1 METSIPETD
10 QQRNA
15 STMARFLDAALD
27 GNEAV
32 IKQLLPRLDANVVC
46 HEGRSAAHRAAQNG
60 HWKLL
65 EVLERGGAN
74 LNLADEKGVTPIQ
87 LAVFHDHRQA
97 VIRLKALGANLGC
110 RTPDGGTLMTLAA
123 QQDHA
128 ELIELLF
135 SNQVSLNEKNTD
147 GWTPLHVA
155 VSHKCDQA
163 VTRLIELGA
172 DVNAAGRHGFTP
184 LHTAVNRGLVEMID
198 LLVARGADLNQQDTH
213 GLAPIHA
220 AAKRGQAEALARL
233 IGHGVSPDART
244 RYADTPAFFAT
255 AFQRPN
261 VIEALIRHGADLNL
275 ANDEGWAPV
284 HAATTPG
291 NEAVLKILLDWGVD
305 AGAIGERRITA
316 AHAAAISG
324 NAAAIDLLREAGAM
338 LNMENAAGKTPLQVA
353 RALDKAAAVAAL
365 EKMPPDGPRMEA
377 AVQALVTSSDT
388 ETSNLGVDLRCPVL
402 YTAYN
407 QTGGSRPVRLP
418 SGTVLSAIAARSC
431 LTRTDGLAGDPMN
444 GSQFDRATVQAF
456 LASDAFKRGDPM
468 RLSMVQAAY
477 LAYAKPGMDAQS
489 TSGSADEA
497 ASPRQQADLPEFQAI
512 LNRMQTP
519 GNRNADRGPC
529 CAVM

>member
-1 METSIPETD
+1 MEQAPPVPTAGILEFIADGNTTD
-10 QQRNA
+10 AVSLIRKLKQDGKDLDNPA
-15 STMARFLDAALD
+15 STGASPLTWAVSFGQAEVVDALIRAGASLELPD
-27 GNEAV
+27 
-32 IKQLLPRLDANVVC
+32 KQTMLI
-46 HEGRSAAHRAAQNG
+46 H
-60 HWKLL
+60 
-65 EVLERGGAN
+65 
-74 LNLADEKGVTPIQ
+74 
-87 LAVFHDHRQA
+87 
-97 VIRLKALGANLGC
+97 
-110 RTPDGGTLMTLAA
+110 LAA
-123 QQDHA
+123 QW
-128 ELIELLF
+128 
-135 SNQVSLNEKNTD
+135 
-147 GWTPLHVA
+147 GHVRVVHCLA
-155 VSHKCDQA
+155 KW
-163 VTRLIELGA
+163 GA
-172 DVNAAGRHGFTP
+172 DPNALDQHGNTP
-184 LHTAVNRGLVEMID
+184 AFIAAAYGQPQAIDALVQH
-198 LLVARGADLNQQDTH
+198 GADLNQQDTH

-220 AAKRGQAEALARL
+220 AAKWGQAEALSCL
-233 IGHGVSPDART
+233 IGHGVSPDAPN

-255 AFQRPN
+255 VFGRPN
-261 VIEALIRHGADLNL
+261 VIEALVRHGADLNL
-275 ANDEGWAPV
+275 ANEEGWAPV

-291 NEAVLKILLDWGVD
+291 NEATLKILLDWGVD
-305 AGAIGERRITA
+305 AGAIGVRRITA

-353 RALDKAAAVAAL
+353 RAQGKPAVVAAL

-456 LASDAFKRGDPM
+456 LASDAFKRGDPA

-477 LAYAKPGMDAQS
+477 KACAKPGRDAQS
-489 TSGSADEA
+489 TSDSAAEA

-512 LNRMQTP
+512 LNREQTP
-519 GNRNADRGPC
+519 GSRNVDRGPC